1 MKKQNDN
8 KINEFNIYDVDGNIK
23 FPASWIYDVEDEY
36 KPSNDIFNE
45 DDIIIDKIKRII
57 QNDLNEPE
65 RRIILAYAHLG
76 NIRDC
81 AKLFKVSPTTIWNKI
96 REIKIKIIKCL

>member
-1 MKKQNDN
+1 MKKPKEN
-8 KINEFNIYDVDGNIK
+8 KLKGFNIY
-23 FPASWIYDVEDEY
+23 AVEDEY
-36 KPSNDIFNE
+36 APSDDIFNE
-45 DDIIIDKIKRII
+45 DDITIDRIKRII

-65 RRIILAYAHLG
+65 RRIILSYTELG

-96 REIKIKIIKCL
+96 KEIKIKIIKKL